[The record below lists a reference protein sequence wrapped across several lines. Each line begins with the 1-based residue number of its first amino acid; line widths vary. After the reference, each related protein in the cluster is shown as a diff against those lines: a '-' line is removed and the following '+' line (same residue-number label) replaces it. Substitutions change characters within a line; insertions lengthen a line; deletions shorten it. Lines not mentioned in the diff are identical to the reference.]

1 MEDSSGQSL
10 LFQSILLNFNLL
22 LTAFFSASEM
32 ALVSLNRSRVE
43 QKAEEGDKKFIR
55 LPRFLKI
62 QTTSYQLSKLV
73 LPLLA
78 FLQGA
83 SLSASL
89 GAVIATWFG
98 HVAWAKTAGSM
109 ISLLS

>member
-10 LFQSILLNFNLL
+10 LFQSILLLILTL

-43 QKAEEGDKKFIR
+43 QKAIR
-55 LPRFLKI
+55 NLSACSRFLKI

-78 FLQGA
+78 SYKGPV
-83 SLSASL
+83 SL
-89 GAVIATWFG
+89 
-98 HVAWAKTAGSM
+98 HH
-109 ISLLS
+109 

>member
-10 LFQSILLNFNLL
+10 LFQSILLLILTL

-55 LPRFLKI
+55 LLKVLENPNNFLSI
-62 QTTSYQLSKLV
+62 SKLV

-78 FLQGA
+78 SYKGLA
-83 SLSASL
+83 SLP
-89 GAVIATWFG
+89 
-98 HVAWAKTAGSM
+98 H
-109 ISLLS
+109 

>member
-10 LFQSILLNFNLL
+10 LFQFILLVILTL

-55 LPRFLKI
+55 LLKV
-62 QTTSYQLSKLV
+62 LELFRLV
-73 LPLLA
+73 LLLSV
-78 FLQGA
+78 FCKGP
-83 SLSASL
+83 
-89 GAVIATWFG
+89 V
-98 HVAWAKTAGSM
+98 
-109 ISLLS
+109 SLLR

>member
-10 LFQSILLNFNLL
+10 LFQSILLLILTL

-43 QKAEEGDKKFIR
+43 QRQKKAIR
-55 LPRFLKI
+55 NLFAYSRFLKI
-62 QTTSYQLSKLV
+62 QTTSYQLSRLV

-78 FLQGA
+78 SYRGPV
-83 SLSASL
+83 SLR
-89 GAVIATWFG
+89 
-98 HVAWAKTAGSM
+98 H
-109 ISLLS
+109 